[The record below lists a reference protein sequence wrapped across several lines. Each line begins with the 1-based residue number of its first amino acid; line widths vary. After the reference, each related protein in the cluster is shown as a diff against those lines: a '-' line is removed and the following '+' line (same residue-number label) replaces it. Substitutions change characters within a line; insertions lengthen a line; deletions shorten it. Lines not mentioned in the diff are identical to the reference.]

1 MFFTTPVFTSP
12 YSPDYYPRYRPGI
25 SFVVPALAT
34 KHLAEQRERARALRY
49 QQQPVNQPNPIALLA
64 HEYNELPDQQRMM
77 RVLRTCRPQDEK
89 NIGYIMALEHAEMQR
104 ANHTAHQTAE
114 MQWFRIREWQYLVA
128 LNAHFEEEQAFARRR
143 ADAEKFLE
151 EAETYLSGFLPPD
164 EEPCLSAFQPFELPD
179 TPVCS
184 HPSSKSIS
192 SNLPQSPTFSP
203 QLPTS
208 TSHVLVQDEPL
219 LKDMIEDCVVTENRV
234 MTEYQ
239 FEVRDTLQSILDC
252 LSAVTST
259 EGPSEHIPVPST
271 AAEISS
277 SMQVN
282 VDEEGTT
289 SS

>member
-1 MFFTTPVFTSP
+1 MFFTTPVSTSP

-77 RVLRTCRPQDEK
+77 CVLRTCRPQDEK
-89 NIGYIMALEHAEMQR
+89 NIGYIMALEHAKMQR

-179 TPVCS
+179 TP
-184 HPSSKSIS
+184 
-192 SNLPQSPTFSP
+192 
-203 QLPTS
+203 LPTS
-208 TSHVLVQDEPL
+208 TSQVLVQDEPL
-219 LKDMIEDCVVTENRV
+219 LRDMIEDCVVTENRV

-259 EGPSEHIPVPST
+259 EGPIEHIPVPST